1 MASFKLGSFLLR
13 KIGLNTTFRII
24 SLCLFATTQ
33 KMGQNRRWIWRIFL
47 FVLDFTS
54 EWLSGPIHSPL
65 ICLSLQQSLRKSKQT
80 SLGLKQLHI
89 LNYHKHCTNKS
100 RVSDINIFLLTFFF
114 LLLLP
119 DILPKCSS
127 GTNCLFAFPTF
138 SKEGKEKKGH
148 SPVGICCGASLS
160 FKKTFSLTTVCPHS
174 LVKLTVNIK
183 LKVLHTI
190 VQVLLVIIDKTTETR
205 DQRHRGRQSASLKNV
220 KGGAFL
226 VRSDLN
232 IAEDIHTGV
241 VRL

>member
-80 SLGLKQLHI
+80 SLGLQQLRI
-89 LNYHKHCTNKS
+89 LNYHKPCTNES

-119 DILPKCSS
+119 DILPKR
-127 GTNCLFAFPTF
+127 FQWD
-138 SKEGKEKKGH
+138 K
-148 SPVGICCGASLS
+148 LS
-160 FKKTFSLTTVCPHS
+160 FCFSYFFKGRQRKKRSFPSWHLLWS
-174 LVKLTVNIK
+174 LVKL
-183 LKVLHTI
+183 
-190 VQVLLVIIDKTTETR
+190 
-205 DQRHRGRQSASLKNV
+205 
-220 KGGAFL
+220 
-226 VRSDLN
+226 
-232 IAEDIHTGV
+232 
-241 VRL
+241 